1 MQLLYTARFL
11 RSLKKL
17 SVNTKEE
24 VIATIV
30 LFEDA
35 PKHPLLKLR
44 KLSGK
49 WKGYHAI
56 SVGFRYR
63 IILKVTKKET
73 HCMDIGTHDVYE

>member
-1 MQLLYTARFL
+1 MELFYTARFL

-17 SVNTKEE
+17 SDAAQKDT
-24 VIATIV
+24 IASLRIYRS
-30 LFEDA
+30 DPSNA
-35 PKHPLLKLR
+35 LLHLH

-63 IILKVTKKET
+63 IVLKITKRET
-73 HCMDIGTHDVYE
+73 YCMDIGTHDVYR